1 MEASAP
7 PAQDA
12 GGKVD
17 KSVVPIKLKGSDGT
31 CWRGYLVDPSLED
44 VRQFIKERMYVK
56 NAYFTYIDADQDAI
70 TVGNVDDWATC
81 LTYWRCSGAATLC
94 LHVQVRFIL

>member
-17 KSVVPIKLKGSDGT
+17 KSVVPIKLKGT
-31 CWRGYLVDPSLED
+31 NRNAYWRGYLVDPSLED
-44 VRQFIKERMYVK
+44 IRKFIKERMYVN

-70 TVGNVDDWATC
+70 IVGNVDDWATC
-81 LTYWRCSGAATLC
+81 LTYWRRYGAATLC
-94 LHVQVRFIL
+94 LSVEA

>member
-17 KSVVPIKLKGSDGT
+17 KGVVPIKLKRAETDT
-31 CWRGYLVDPSLED
+31 CWRVYLVDPTYDDIIEFLHRCVPKSW
-44 VRQFIKERMYVK
+44 
-56 NAYFTYIDADQDAI
+56 YFTYIDADQDAI
-70 TVGNVDDWATC
+70 SVSNAQDWDAC
-81 LTYWRCSGAATLC
+81 LTYWRRSGGDTLY
-94 LHVQVRFIL
+94 LAM